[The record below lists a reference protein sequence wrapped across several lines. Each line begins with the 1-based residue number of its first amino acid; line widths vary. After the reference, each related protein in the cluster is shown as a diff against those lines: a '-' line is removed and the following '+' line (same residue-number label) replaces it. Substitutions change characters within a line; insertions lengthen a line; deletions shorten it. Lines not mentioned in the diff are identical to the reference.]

1 MDLPT
6 FRRLTSPEGAT
17 ALAAAAA
24 LAPTD
29 ATRLTVLARL
39 RKQFAPELAAA
50 AVETALLRRK
60 AAAKFTNPD
69 GLFFTRE
76 ALEVAS
82 GEAIANHRAERF
94 RRFAAVGD
102 FGCGIGADTLALA
115 AVSFV
120 HAVDRDD
127 LRTAVAAANLHARGL
142 NQRATVHTADLLIAP
157 LPDVPAAFADPGRRA
172 DGKRFLSLAE
182 YLPPPAELLAR
193 LPAGFPIAFKLA
205 PGVDVAE
212 LAAFDGEAEFIAS
225 GGELKEC
232 VLWLN
237 GLRTARRRASVLTG
251 PGVHTLST
259 DTELSPAEVGPIRG
273 VLLDPNAAVVRA
285 GLVPK
290 LADRLA
296 ATCTDHTVQM
306 LTADAPPATPFATAY
321 RVEAVFPADVRA
333 VAAELRRRDV
343 GRVTPVV
350 RGTLLTADEFV
361 KALKLKGTAH
371 RHLILTRELGRQVA
385 VLAERAVH

>member
-6 FRRLTSPEGAT
+6 FRQMTSSEGDA
-17 ALAAAAA
+17 ALAAAVA

-29 ATRLTVLARL
+29 VTHLAVLARL
-39 RKQFAPELAAA
+39 RKQFPPELATA

-60 AAAKFTNPD
+60 AAAKFTKPEV
-69 GLFFTRE
+69 LFFTRE
-76 ALEVAS
+76 GLEVAS
-82 GEAIANHRAERF
+82 GEVIANYRAERF

-115 AVSFV
+115 AVSFA
-120 HAVDRDD
+120 HAVDRDEF
-127 LRTAVAAANLHARGL
+127 RTAIAAANLHARGL
-142 NQRATVHTADLLIAP
+142 SHRATVHTADLLIDP

-172 DGKRFLSLAE
+172 DGRRFLSLAE

-193 LPAGFPIAFKLA
+193 LPADFPIAFKLA

-212 LAAFDGEAEFIAS
+212 LTAFDGEAEFISS

-232 VLWLN
+232 VLWLH
-237 GLRTARRRASVLTG
+237 GLRTTHRRAAILGDS
-251 PGVHTLST
+251 GVHTLST
-259 DTELSPAEVGPIRG
+259 DTELSPAEVGPIHG

-290 LADRLA
+290 LAEQLT
-296 ATCTDHTVQM
+296 ATGTDHTVQM
-306 LTADAPPATPFATAY
+306 LTTDAVPVTPFATAY
-321 RVEAVFPADVRA
+321 RVEGVFPADVKA
-333 VAAELRRRDV
+333 VAAELRKRDI

-350 RGTLLTADEFV
+350 RGSLLNADEFV
-361 KALKLKGTAH
+361 KGLKLKGTAH
-371 RHLILTRELGRQVA
+371 RHLFLTRELGRQVA
-385 VLAERAVH
+385 VLAERV